1 MKFYFGVFFSSFNK
15 RLRKVIRNIE
25 RALFKL
31 RFQINIAPKKY
42 CYISQNCIGGKLYQ
56 IERRSYSSPTIGLW
70 FEASDFLTFC
80 ENLSEYLTFP
90 LSEDVAK
97 SKEMAYP
104 VGKLGEI
111 KIYFLHYGSFEI
123 AKMDWE
129 RRVARVDIDKVFFL
143 MTDRDGFSSDDL
155 VRFQKLS
162 TNKKILFSHT
172 SHLNM
177 NNIIHVAGYE
187 NQSYVGDLV
196 GDFNN
201 LIQVGVRKKLF
212 NLLNA

>member
-25 RALFKL
+25 RVLFKL

-42 CYISQNCIGGKLYQ
+42 CYISQNCIGGKFYQ
-56 IERRSYSSPTIGLW
+56 IERRSYSSPTVGLW

-90 LSEDVAK
+90 LLEDIAK

-111 KIYFLHYGSFEI
+111 KIYFLHYSSFQL
-123 AKMDWE
+123 AKKDWE
-129 RRVARVDIDKVFFL
+129 RRVERVDLNKVFVL
-143 MTDRDGFSSDDL
+143 TTDRDGFSNDDL
-155 VRFQKLS
+155 ARFQKLP
-162 TNKKILFSHT
+162 TKRKILFS
-172 SHLNM
+172 SKFFLNM
-177 NNIIHVAGYE
+177 NNIIYVPGYE
-187 NQSYVGDLV
+187 NQSHVGDLV
-196 GDFNN
+196 GNFNN
-201 LIQVGVRKKLF
+201 LIQVKIRKKLF
-212 NLLNA
+212 KLLNI